1 MRQPSKRR
9 CRGVY
14 VLKYTFSSE
23 QDKEFTTP
31 FFAVDRYLPANQM
44 GLLYSRLLHGL
55 TLIPAVQ
62 PLKFG
67 MDKEFHLAL

>member
-23 QDKEFTTP
+23 QDKEDT
-31 FFAVDRYLPANQM
+31 FFAVDRYILANQM